1 MLNQANLAS
10 RELHEGRGK
19 RTFLSLS
26 CISFYFSIFLI
37 NAFIFDFLPAQPLHT
52 CHHTWFTYTL
62 VDKSGLAYAP
72 ASNVVYVFTPSIV
85 VHLCSNIHLPSST
98 VHPQPLL
105 VSIISLV
112 LFLVGLFSYFL
123 LHSIEVFSIILS
135 NFFLFF
141 SIEFCYFPKSKPMM
155 LFLSSQLL
163 LSPFICRRC
172 FVITS
177 SILSFA
183 AAETYLLAVVLWIN

>member
-1 MLNQANLAS
+1 MLQHLALTS
-10 RELHEGRGK
+10 IFQVPPFTPNPFYSLCNFSCALLGW
-19 RTFLSLS
+19 FVLSLS
-26 CISFYFSIFLI
+26 
-37 NAFIFDFLPAQPLHT
+37 
-52 CHHTWFTYTL
+52 
-62 VDKSGLAYAP
+62 LAL
-72 ASNVVYVFTPSIV
+72 NW
-85 VHLCSNIHLPSST
+85 
-98 VHPQPLL
+98 
-105 VSIISLV
+105 
-112 LFLVGLFSYFL
+112 G
-123 LHSIEVFSIILS
+123 FSIILS